1 MHEKIIQE
9 AEKEFNGVIVQDL
22 KDNLNDKVT
31 DAMAKK
37 ILEDIRSD
45 FDLAK
50 IDPGECVGLVAA
62 ESIGEPG
69 TQMTLNTKNFQ
80 GVAEMQV
87 TMGLPRII
95 EIFDCRKTLSTPLME
110 IFLKEPYSK
119 GKDIKKIAQLVKE
132 TKLGDL
138 AEEFSINL
146 AEMTIEIK
154 LQENKIKELD
164 LDRKNIIK
172 NINKALTNFTVK
184 EVEDKIVLKP
194 KGKDDDINVIY
205 KIKEK
210 LKGLYIFGIKGIT
223 QVLPVKR
230 GDEFVIL
237 TAGSNLK
244 EAMKLEYVDPERI
257 LTNDIHEVESMFG
270 IEAAR
275 QTIINETF
283 KVIETQGLNVDIR
296 HIMLV
301 SDTMCSNARMK
312 GITRVGVVSEK
323 SSVLAKASFET
334 PLKHIIRAALF
345 GEEDELNS
353 VIENVMINQP
363 VPVGTGLPKLKS
375 KI

>member
-1 MHEKIIQE
+1 MNEKIFNEYEGKLPQSILDDV
-9 AEKEFNGVIVQDL
+9 KENIDE
-22 KDNLNDKVT
+22 NIT
-31 DAMAKK
+31 DAKLKK
-37 ILEDIRSD
+37 ILEIVYDD
-45 FDLAK
+45 YEQAK
-50 IDPGECVGLVAA
+50 IDAGESVGLVAA

-95 EIFDCRKTLSTPLME
+95 EIFDCRKKLSTPLME
-110 IFLKEPYSK
+110 IFLKEPYNK
-119 GKDIKKIAQLVKE
+119 GKDIKKLAMLVKE

-138 AEEFSINL
+138 SQEFSINL

-154 LQENKIKELD
+154 LDDKKIQKLD
-164 LDRKNIIK
+164 VDKDKIVK

-184 EVEDKIVLKP
+184 EKDEKIILKP
-194 KGKDDDINVIY
+194 KGKDDDINNVY
-205 KIKEK
+205 KVKEK
-210 LKGLYIFGIKGIT
+210 LKQLYVFGIKGIT

-244 EAMKLEYVDPERI
+244 EALKLDFVDPERI
-257 LTNDIHEVESMFG
+257 LTNDIHEMEAIFG

-275 QTIINETF
+275 QVIINEVF
-283 KVIETQGLNVDIR
+283 KVIETQGLDVDIR

-301 SDTMCSNARMK
+301 SDTMCASGRMK

-323 SSVLAKASFET
+323 SSVLARASFET
-334 PLKHIIRAALF
+334 PLKHIIRAALY
-345 GEEDELNS
+345 GEEDKLNS
-353 VIENVMINQP
+353 VIENVMMNQV
-363 VPVGTGLPKLKS
+363 VPVGTGMTKLKS

>member
-1 MHEKIIQE
+1 MNDKLLKQLVLPETIIDDLKEFVPDKFSDSRTKKIIE
-9 AEKEFNGVIVQDL
+9 LVKQDYE
-22 KDNLNDKVT
+22 
-31 DAMAKK
+31 DA
-37 ILEDIRSD
+37 L
-45 FDLAK
+45 

-110 IFLKEPYSK
+110 IFLKEPYNK
-119 GKDIKKIAQLVKE
+119 GKDIKKIAMLVKE
-132 TKLGDL
+132 TKLDDL

-146 AEMTIEIK
+146 AEMTIEVK
-154 LQENKIKELD
+154 LQENKLKELD
-164 LDRKNIIK
+164 LDRKKIVKI
-172 NINKALTNFTVK
+172 INKALSNFNVK
-184 EVEDKIVLKP
+184 EIEDKIVLKP
-194 KGKDDDINVIY
+194 KGKDDDINVVY
-205 KIKEK
+205 KVKEKIKK
-210 LKGLYIFGIKGIT
+210 LYIFGIKGIT

-244 EAMKLEYVDPERI
+244 EALKLEFVDPYRI
-257 LTNDIHEVESMFG
+257 LTNDIHEIESTFG

-275 QTIINETF
+275 QAIINEVF

-301 SDTMCSNARMK
+301 ADTMCASGRMK
-312 GITRVGVVSEK
+312 GITRVGVVAEK
-323 SSVLAKASFET
+323 SSVLARASFET
-334 PLKHIIRAALF
+334 PLRHLIRASLL
-345 GEEDELNS
+345 GEKDTLNS

-363 VPVGTGLPKLKS
+363 VPVGTGVPKLKS